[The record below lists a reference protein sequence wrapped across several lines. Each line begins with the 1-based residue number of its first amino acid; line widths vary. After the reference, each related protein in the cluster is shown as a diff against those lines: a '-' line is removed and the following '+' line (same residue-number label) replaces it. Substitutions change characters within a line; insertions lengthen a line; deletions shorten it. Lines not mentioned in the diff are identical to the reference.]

1 MLTFQNCG
9 SSVLGSCGHI
19 LTKSVSDLC
28 LRVHVSMCP
37 KSPRPLSTQR
47 SLGHPAPSTQPRG
60 QEGQE
65 VCWALKAG
73 VGGGAA
79 FLWTAP
85 GKSCSS
91 LRSQSLIPGIPGSAP
106 SPGHLPWL
114 SQGLCPDSSAPSVP
128 GARRQ
133 LSGTGSTGSW
143 GDCWRQILGDLRAHP
158 LQWGLLSEAGS
169 SYWHW
174 MVKVLWGH

>member
-73 VGGGAA
+73 VGGGGC
-79 FLWTAP
+79 FLVDGAWQVLLFPQIPEFDTWDSW
-85 GKSCSS
+85 KCSLPRTPS
-91 LRSQSLIPGIPGSAP
+91 LAVSGA
-106 SPGHLPWL
+106 LP
-114 SQGLCPDSSAPSVP
+114 
-128 GARRQ
+128 
-133 LSGTGSTGSW
+133 
-143 GDCWRQILGDLRAHP
+143 
-158 LQWGLLSEAGS
+158 
-169 SYWHW
+169 
-174 MVKVLWGH
+174 